1 MTSSNSPIGSNGPS
15 STQTPSDTMGPNGSS
30 SAADLQQTF
39 LKLLITQL
47 QNQDP
52 TSPMDSSQ
60 MTSQLAQIDTVSG
73 IAQLNQSL
81 GSLSTQ
87 LSASQAGQ
95 AASLIGRDV
104 LVPGDG
110 TFRIDNPIKSDGT
123 KDETTVAASPF
134 GIKLP
139 AAAKDLQVQI
149 KNSDGTVVNTLDLGP
164 QPAGVVPVPSL
175 NPVDQNNKSLPIG
188 TYSFVAQDVGGAAV
202 GSNAPTPLT
211 GKLVTGVVKQAD
223 GTPGLTLEDESTVS
237 LNGGVS
243 GFL

>member
-1 MTSSNSPIGSNGPS
+1 LTNSSSPIGSNGPS
-15 STQTPSDTMGPNGSS
+15 STQTPGDTMGPNGSS

-39 LKLLITQL
+39 LTLLVTQL
-47 QNQDP
+47 KNQDP

-81 GSLSTQ
+81 NSLSAQ
-87 LSASQAGQ
+87 LSSSEEAQAS
-95 AASLIGRDV
+95 SLIGRDV

-110 TFRIDNPIKSDGT
+110 KFTVANPIGSDGNPIKD
-123 KDETTVAASPF
+123 KVAASPF

-139 AAAKDLQVQI
+139 VAATDLQVQI
-149 KNSDGTVVNTLDLGP
+149 ENSDGTVVNTIDLKG
-164 QPAGVVPVPSL
+164 QPAGVIPIPSL
-175 NPVDQNNKSLPIG
+175 NAVDQNNKPLPPG
-188 TYSFVAQDVGGAAV
+188 NYKFTAQDIGGAAV
-202 GSNAPTPLT
+202 GSNAPVLLT
-211 GKLVTGVVKQAD
+211 GLLVLGVVTQAD
-223 GTPGLTLEDESTVS
+223 GTPGLTTQFGTVP